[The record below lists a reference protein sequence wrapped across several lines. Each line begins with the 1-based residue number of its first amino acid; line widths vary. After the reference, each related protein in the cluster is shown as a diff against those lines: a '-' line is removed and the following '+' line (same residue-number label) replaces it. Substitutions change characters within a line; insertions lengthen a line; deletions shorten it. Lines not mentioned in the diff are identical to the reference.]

1 MFLTIVILVGALL
14 LLFGLV
20 SRRLSGTLIT
30 APMVF
35 VGVGLAIGGSGL
47 GLVDM
52 DVEGG
57 ALHVLGEVTLA
68 LVLFADAARI
78 DVRSLGREAGLPA
91 RLLGVAMPLVVA
103 AGAGM
108 ALLLFPS
115 LGVLE
120 AALLGAILAP
130 TDAAL
135 SQSVLHARGVPA
147 RIRQALNVESGLN
160 DGLALPVVV
169 VLISLAS
176 GHARGAGDWAWFI
189 GRQVVLG
196 PAIGL
201 AICVAG
207 GWLVRRASE
216 ADWMTQD
223 FRRLS
228 GMALAL
234 LAFGVAEA
242 AGGNGFLAAFVG
254 GLGLGHTQRDQ
265 IDDLYAFVEAEGQF
279 LMLLVFTALGALLI
293 GPALARS
300 TWRSWLYVAASLT
313 VVRMVPVGLSMLG
326 ARARLD
332 TTSFLGWFGPRGL
345 ASLLFALLLIEDG
358 TMPHRDEV
366 FAVVILTV
374 FASVLLHGLTA
385 APLSKLYGRRL
396 QEAEGLMEH
405 EDVTEHPLRMS
416 ASEN

>member
-20 SRRLSGTLIT
+20 SRRLSETIVT

-47 GLVDM
+47 GLVEM
-52 DVEGG
+52 EVEGG
-57 ALHVLGEVTLA
+57 GLHVLGEVTLA

-78 DVRSLGREAGLPA
+78 DVRSLAHEAGLPA

-108 ALLLFPS
+108 ALLLLPS
-115 LGVLE
+115 FGVFE

-135 SQSVLHARGVPA
+135 SQSVLHVRAVPA
-147 RIRQALNVESGLN
+147 RIRQALNAESGLN

-176 GHARGAGDWAWFI
+176 GHGRGAGDWAWFI

-201 AICVAG
+201 AICVSG

-228 GMALAL
+228 GMALPL

-254 GLGLGHTQRDQ
+254 GLGLGHTQREQ
-265 IDDLYAFVEAEGQF
+265 ADDLYAFVEAEGQF

-293 GPALARS
+293 GPALARA

-345 ASLLFALLLIEDG
+345 ASLLFALLSVSY
-358 TMPHRDEV
+358 TH
-366 FAVVILTV
+366 LTLPTKRIV
-374 FASVLLHGLTA
+374 
-385 APLSKLYGRRL
+385 
-396 QEAEGLMEH
+396 
-405 EDVTEHPLRMS
+405 
-416 ASEN
+416 

>member
-20 SRRLSGTLIT
+20 SRRLSETIVT

-47 GLVDM
+47 GLVEM
-52 DVEGG
+52 EVEGG
-57 ALHVLGEVTLA
+57 GLHVLGEVTLA

-78 DVRSLGREAGLPA
+78 DVRSLAHEAGLPA

-108 ALLLFPS
+108 ALLLLPS
-115 LGVLE
+115 FGVFE

-135 SQSVLHARGVPA
+135 SQSVLHVRAVPA
-147 RIRQALNVESGLN
+147 RIRQALNAESGLN

-176 GHARGAGDWAWFI
+176 GHGRGAGDWAWFI

-201 AICVAG
+201 AICVSG

-228 GMALAL
+228 GMALPL

-254 GLGLGHTQRDQ
+254 GLGLGHTQREQ
-265 IDDLYAFVEAEGQF
+265 ADDLYAFVEAEGQF

-293 GPALARS
+293 GPALARA

-405 EDVTEHPLRMS
+405 EDVTEHPLRVR